1 MQWSQIS
8 ENWEA
13 FTPAILDR
21 WPEAQEDDVLA
32 LDGSATALAV
42 YLSEVT
48 GESSRDTLAQIEDWR
63 MGRIPTDVAMDETL
77 DNEHIQESE
86 RHLDDGEDP
95 SDRDDLFGDD
105 NTPSPA
111 VGRT

>member
-1 MQWSQIS
+1 MQWKDIQT
-8 ENWEA
+8 NWEA

-21 WPEAQEDDVLA
+21 WPEAEESSVLA
-32 LDGSATALAV
+32 LDGNQTDFAL

-63 MGRIPTDVAMDETL
+63 MGSIPTDVAMDPNR
-77 DNEHIQESE
+77 DNTNILHSD
-86 RHLDDGEDP
+86 RHLGPGEEV

-105 NTPSPA
+105 NEAEPP
-111 VGRT
+111 VGRS